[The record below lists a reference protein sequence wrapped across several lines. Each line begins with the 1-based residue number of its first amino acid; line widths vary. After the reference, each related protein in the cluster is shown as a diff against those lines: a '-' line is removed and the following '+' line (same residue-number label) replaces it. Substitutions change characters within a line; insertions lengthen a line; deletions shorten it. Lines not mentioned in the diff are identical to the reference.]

1 MPDPISGPL
10 AAIPMPSA
18 PAQAISGDSVT
29 WAGNPDGGD
38 RENGAADQRIMPPLK
53 RRAQI
58 MTVEKQASRTFS
70 RLDLR
75 SAVL

>member
-1 MPDPISGPL
+1 MPDPVSGPL
-10 AAIPMPSA
+10 AAIPVPSA
-18 PAQAISGDSVT
+18 RSKAISDDSLA

-38 RENGAADQRIMPPLK
+38 RENGAADQRIKPSLK

-58 MTVEKQASRTFS
+58 MTVETRASRTFS
-70 RLDLR
+70 RLNLR